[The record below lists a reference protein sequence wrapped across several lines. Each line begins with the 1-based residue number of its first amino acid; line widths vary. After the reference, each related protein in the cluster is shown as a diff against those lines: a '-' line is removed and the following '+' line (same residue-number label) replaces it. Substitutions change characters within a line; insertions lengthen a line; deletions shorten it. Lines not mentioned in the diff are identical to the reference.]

1 MYSFIENSNSEAN
14 NIFNNI
20 NPNLL
25 YCIKDTS
32 KATNII
38 SLLNT
43 KNAIN
48 NCCNDCFFK
57 NVTYI
62 PEEEICIQNCD
73 NYEYKYRYNNKC
85 FTSCNNF
92 YSFDQKE
99 CIDLIPEGYY
109 LNSSSLKTIDK
120 CPVKCESCSY
130 ESMTNNLCTSCKN
143 SYLKIDIDS
152 FCDCIINCPE
162 GYIYKNN
169 TCEISYEIVNCTE
182 NDDYILVSNHSCIDK
197 CNSINFLN
205 NICEG
210 KNNNFEIKNNII
222 NNIRKDIV
230 DGNLN
235 SLLENVT
242 NNQKLDIEIFQDDIK
257 YQITSSFNQDNKK
270 YNNISI
276 IKLKECEKRLK
287 SDNGLDEDDS
297 LIIFKVDLYEEGLLM
312 PIIEYEVYHPYT
324 HKRLNLYICDNA
336 IDISFPVSIEEN
348 KLYKYNSS
356 SDFYNDKCYPY
367 TSENGTDVTLSDRQL
382 DYVNNNLSLC
392 ETNCKLIEYN
402 NKTKYA
408 LCLCEIKNEIKITED
423 IIIDKDK
430 LLKGF
435 IDIKSM
441 MNLVVLKCYYVLF
454 TADGLLN
461 NIGSFVLIFI
471 IFIFIVSI
479 FIFLFKGYNSLL
491 NKIIW
496 IISLTKGNNKKNY
509 LQIKMKNKLHYVE
522 IIKII
527 HMYSANY
534 FK

>member
-1 MYSFIENSNSEAN
+1 MGLMFQNCENLEYLNLNQLITLNSITDISYLFSGCKKLQSLDLSFLDTSNVINMASLFYNCENLKYLNILNFDYSMATNISNMFDGCKSLQYLNMHSFIENTNSEKN

-20 NPNLL
+20 NQNLL

-48 NCCNDCFFK
+48 DCSHDCFFK
-57 NVTYI
+57 NVTFI

-85 FTSCNNF
+85 YTSCNNF

-205 NICEG
+205 KICEG
-210 KNNNFEIKNNII
+210 KNNNLEIKNNII

-235 SLLENVT
+235 SLLET
-242 NNQKLDIEIFQDDIK
+242 
-257 YQITSSFNQDNKK
+257 
-270 YNNISI
+270 
-276 IKLKECEKRLK
+276 
-287 SDNGLDEDDS
+287 
-297 LIIFKVDLYEEGLLM
+297 
-312 PIIEYEVYHPYT
+312 
-324 HKRLNLYICDNA
+324 
-336 IDISFPVSIEEN
+336 
-348 KLYKYNSS
+348 
-356 SDFYNDKCYPY
+356 
-367 TSENGTDVTLSDRQL
+367 
-382 DYVNNNLSLC
+382 
-392 ETNCKLIEYN
+392 
-402 NKTKYA
+402 
-408 LCLCEIKNEIKITED
+408 
-423 IIIDKDK
+423 
-430 LLKGF
+430 
-435 IDIKSM
+435 
-441 MNLVVLKCYYVLF
+441 
-454 TADGLLN
+454 
-461 NIGSFVLIFI
+461 
-471 IFIFIVSI
+471 
-479 FIFLFKGYNSLL
+479 
-491 NKIIW
+491 
-496 IISLTKGNNKKNY
+496 
-509 LQIKMKNKLHYVE
+509 
-522 IIKII
+522 
-527 HMYSANY
+527 
-534 FK
+534 